1 MTEAERVA
9 RVLSE
14 QAAQK
19 AGGSTDK
26 FKHPSARP
34 DRVAESQMLN
44 EGHKA
49 VNDRDSFGHIPGVKV
64 NNT

>member
-9 RVLSE
+9 SE
-14 QAAQK
+14 LAKIAELKAA
-19 AGGSTDK
+19 GSTEK
-26 FKHPSARP
+26 VRNPSNRP
-34 DRVAESQMLN
+34 DRVAESATLDQ
-44 EGHKA
+44 GKA